1 MGLNAG
7 CSVKISGATEAQ
19 GRKRNIDNG
28 RTPRNS
34 SQRAT
39 AAAQAVERANQIQPV
54 GPHDEHVAANETGHH
69 AGMVPEP
76 GSRLAAVDARQCDN
90 CLLGRSLVENAK
102 PDQHRGL
109 VQSRGR
115 PPLDVSTN
123 TRKEIHRVPSRRSNH
138 VERLA
143 GAARWRT
150 RCSCAA
156 SRRFESYRRHYAECL
171 GRTTVIP
178 RRLIWSKAKRGVLA
192 LAALWSQ
199 GFDSRLLRYA
209 NVVFAEARRQWNAA
223 TSGM

>member
-1 MGLNAG
+1 MAVHLGTRVNERQQL
-7 CSVKISGATEAQ
+7 
-19 GRKRNIDNG
+19 RKLSNG
-28 RTPRNS
+28 QTRS
-34 SQRAT
+34 S
-39 AAAQAVERANQIQPV
+39 PV

-69 AGMVPEP
+69 AGIVPEP
-76 GSRLAAVDARQCDN
+76 GSRLAAVDASQCDN
-90 CLLGRSLVENAK
+90 CFFGRSLVKTTK
-102 PDQHRGL
+102 PDQHRVL
-109 VQSRGR
+109 VQFRGR

-156 SRRFESYRRHYAECL
+156 SRRFESYRRHYAEYL